1 MNHTI
6 TSKEAILS
14 ISMQIA
20 METGLSSVNMRR
32 VAERGGIAV
41 GSVYNYFPSKA
52 DLLAETIGM
61 FWQTMFQKTK
71 GCEQASDFITYV
83 EGLFETLM
91 KGLEEHPSFF
101 SLHSMSF
108 AAEEK
113 AKGRAVMEEY
123 FLHLKQGMLQA
134 IQLDG
139 KVRQD
144 AFDEIR
150 FPQSKFVDLILDSI
164 LGLVRKGTQS
174 CAFLLELIRRTI
186 Y

>member
-6 TSKEAILS
+6 TSKEAILA

-20 METGLSSVNMRR
+20 METGLSSVSMRR
-32 VAERGGIAV
+32 VAQRGGIAV

-52 DLLAETIGM
+52 DLLAATIGL
-61 FWQTMFQKTK
+61 FWQTMFEKTK
-71 GCEQASDFITYV
+71 GCEQTSDFITYV
-83 EGLFETLM
+83 EGLFQTLV
-91 KGLEEHPSFF
+91 KGLEEYPSFF

-113 AKGRAVMEEY
+113 AIGRAVMEDY

-134 IQLDG
+134 IQSDG
-139 KVRQD
+139 KIKPD
-144 AFDEIR
+144 AFDEIG
-150 FPQSKFVDLILDSI
+150 FPQTEYVDVILNSI
-164 LGLVRKGTQS
+164 LALVRKGTQS